1 VQANGGGNLIGVDVG
16 GTFTD
21 VVLVE
26 DAVTSFKAFTVPG
39 NEAQGVMDALAK
51 AAEAHDRPLES
62 LLAETRRFVH
72 GTTVAANALLEKTG
86 ARTAFI
92 ATAGF
97 RDTLVMRRMLRENM
111 YDLHA
116 RVPENILRR
125 EWILEARE
133 RVDRDGHVLEPLTE
147 EEIERLVG
155 RVHELEVEAVGICL
169 LFSFRNPK
177 HERGLRDAIQRSLP
191 QVYVVASSDI
201 APEIRDYERAST
213 TALSAYLAPTVATYL
228 LDLEARLGAAGLA
241 CELQIMRS
249 NGGVCSVEEAVAQP
263 VDMLLSGPA
272 GGVVAAMNVDDEGR
286 EPDVISFDMGGT
298 SCDLSVVRRGRAT
311 SSTYLPR
318 HTRFEGWDVLVPFLD
333 IHALGAGGGSIA
345 WLDQAN
351 GLHVG
356 PRSAGANPGP
366 ACYGRGGTT
375 PTVADANLALG
386 YLNPDYFLHTEV
398 RLDSDAA
405 MTALETIAGPLG
417 YSTTELAAG
426 IFTIVNHAMAD
437 GIRVVLADKGYDARD
452 FTLLCFGGA
461 GGIHAP
467 ALIDE
472 LGIRRL
478 LVPLEAATL
487 SALGMLYSDIRYDFV
502 QTLARPL
509 QRTELEEIV
518 GALDRM
524 REEATERLVHAAGAA
539 NGHRFEPL
547 ADMRYSGQT
556 HELRIPLPDRIEG
569 VDDVARAYE
578 SAYANAYGYVG
589 ERDLI
594 QLVNLRLAATATTP
608 KPAVASATLAAVDS
622 GAGARKDSRDVFF
635 TELAD
640 FAATEVYDGDALA
653 PGSTLSGPAV
663 VELPA
668 TTIVVRPGQ
677 RLSVDKHHNFVVE
690 REGER

>member
-1 VQANGGGNLIGVDVG
+1 MEGNGGGNLIGVDVG

-21 VVLVE
+21 VVLVDE
-26 DAVTSFKAFTVPG
+26 AVTSFKAFTVPG
-39 NEAQGVMDALAK
+39 DEAQGVMDALAK
-51 AAEAHDRPLES
+51 AAAAHGRPLES
-62 LLAETRRFVH
+62 LLGETRRFVH

-86 ARTAFI
+86 ARTAFVS
-92 ATAGF
+92 TAGF

-133 RVDRDGHVLEPLTE
+133 RVDRDGHAVVSLTDG
-147 EEIERLVG
+147 EIDRLVG
-155 RVHELEVEAVGICL
+155 RIQELEVEAGGICL
-169 LFSFRNPK
+169 LFSFRDPK
-177 HERGLRDAIQRSLP
+177 HEQRLRDAIQRSLP

-228 LDLEARLGAAGLA
+228 LDLEARLGAAGLG

-333 IHALGAGGGSIA
+333 IHALGAGGGSIS

-386 YLNPDYFLHTEV
+386 YLNPDYFLHTDV
-398 RLDSDAA
+398 QLDADAA
-405 MTALETIAGPLG
+405 TKGLETIAGPLG
-417 YSTTELAAG
+417 YSMTALAAG

-437 GIRVVLADKGYDARD
+437 GIRVVLADQGYDARD

-478 LVPLEAATL
+478 VVPLEAATF
-487 SALGMLYSDIRYDFV
+487 SALGMLYSDIRYDYV
-502 QTLARPL
+502 ETLARPL
-509 QRTELEEIV
+509 HRTELGEIV

-524 REEATERLVHAAGAA
+524 REEATQRLTRATGAA
-539 NGHRFEPL
+539 NGRRFEPL

-556 HELRIPLPDRIEG
+556 HELRIPLPDRVAA
-569 VDDVARAYE
+569 VDDVAGAYE
-578 SAYANAYGYVG
+578 SAYQSAYGYVG

-608 KPAVASATLAAVDS
+608 KPTVAAAPLTGAVPAAS
-622 GAGARKDSRDVFF
+622 ARKDSRDVFF
-635 TELAD
+635 GELGGSVETEI
-640 FAATEVYDGDALA
+640 YDGEALA
-653 PGSTLSGPAV
+653 PGALLSGPAV

-677 RLSVDKHHNFVVE
+677 RLSVDGYHNFVVE
-690 REGER
+690 QGAER

>member
-1 VQANGGGNLIGVDVG
+1 MEANGIGNLIGVDVG

-21 VVLVE
+21 VVLVG
-26 DAVTSFKAFTVPG
+26 DAVTSFKAFTIPG
-39 NEAQGVMDALAK
+39 DEAQGVMDALVK
-51 AAEAHDRPLES
+51 AAAAHGRPLES
-62 LLAETRRFVH
+62 LLGETRRFVH

-86 ARTAFI
+86 ARTAFVS
-92 ATAGF
+92 TAGF

-133 RVDRDGHVLEPLTE
+133 RVDRDGHAVEPLTDG
-147 EEIERLVG
+147 EIDRLVG
-155 RVHELEVEAVGICL
+155 RIQELEVEAVGICL

-177 HERGLRDAIQRSLP
+177 HEQRLRDAIQRSLP

-228 LDLEARLGAAGLA
+228 LDLEARLGAAGLG

-345 WLDQAN
+345 WLDRAS

-386 YLNPDYFLHTEV
+386 YLNPEYFLHTDV
-398 RLDSDAA
+398 RLDAGAA
-405 MTALETIAGPLG
+405 GKALETIAGPLG
-417 YSTTELAAG
+417 YSTTALAAG

-437 GIRVVLADKGYDARD
+437 GIRVVLADQGYDARD

-467 ALIDE
+467 ALIEE

-478 LVPLEAATL
+478 VIPLEAATF

-509 QRTELEEIV
+509 HRTEVGEIV

-524 REEATERLVHAAGAA
+524 REEATERLTRATGAA
-539 NGHRFEPL
+539 NGRRFEPL

-556 HELRIPLPDRIEG
+556 HELRIALPDRVAA
-569 VDDVARAYE
+569 VDDVAGAYERAYE
-578 SAYANAYGYVG
+578 SAYGYVG
-589 ERDLI
+589 ERELI

-608 KPAVASATLAAVDS
+608 KPTVAAAPLTAAVPA
-622 GAGARKDSRDVFF
+622 AGARKDSRDVFF
-635 TELAD
+635 GELGGSVETEI
-640 FAATEVYDGDALA
+640 YDGEALA
-653 PGSTLSGPAV
+653 PGAVLSGPAV

-677 RLSVDKHHNFVVE
+677 RLSVDGYHNFVVE
-690 REGER
+690 QGGER